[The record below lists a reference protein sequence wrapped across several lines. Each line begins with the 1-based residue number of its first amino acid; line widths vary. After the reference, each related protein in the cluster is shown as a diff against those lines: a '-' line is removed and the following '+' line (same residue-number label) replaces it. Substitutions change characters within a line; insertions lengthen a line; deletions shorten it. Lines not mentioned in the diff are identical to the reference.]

1 MPDFL
6 HLAATLVQTCIIG
19 NDFRNCNMNDEK
31 TTREKW
37 LEAYDD
43 MMVRVKTALEEAEEA
58 TLPKLQEFIHD
69 ARDRA
74 VELGE
79 LTREEAE
86 KIAWYLERDLQ
97 DAGKHLAE
105 TGHELGDWLR
115 FDIHQI
121 EERLLE
127 VLMRVADHSRLEMLQ
142 FQNDIEEGTTWNA
155 GEITGPGTL
164 ECASCNATVR
174 FHATGY
180 IPACPT
186 CGHTVFHRKILR

>member
-1 MPDFL
+1 MK
-6 HLAATLVQTCIIG
+6 
-19 NDFRNCNMNDEK
+19 DEK

-37 LEAYDD
+37 LDAYDD
-43 MMVRVKTALEEAEEA
+43 MMVRVKTAFEEAEEA
-58 TLPKLQEFIHD
+58 TLPKLQEFIHE
-69 ARDRA
+69 ARDKA

-79 LTREEAE
+79 LSREEAE
-86 KIAWYLERDLQ
+86 KVAGYLERDLQ
-97 DAGKHLAE
+97 DAGKHMAE
-105 TGHELGDWLR
+105 TGHELNDWLR

-142 FQNDIEEGTTWNA
+142 FQNDIEEGPAWNA

-164 ECASCNATVR
+164 ECASCHATIR

-180 IPACPT
+180 IPECPT
-186 CGHTVFHRKILR
+186 CGHTVYHRKILQK

>member
-1 MPDFL
+1 
-6 HLAATLVQTCIIG
+6 
-19 NDFRNCNMNDEK
+19 MNDRK
-31 TTREKW
+31 TTREQW

-43 MMVRVKTALEEAEEA
+43 MMVRVRTAFEEAEEA

-69 ARDRA
+69 ARDKA

-86 KIAWYLERDLQ
+86 KIAGYLERDLQ

-105 TGHELGDWLR
+105 TGQELGDWLR

-127 VLMRVADHSRLEMLQ
+127 VLMRVADHTRLELLQ
-142 FQNDIEEGTTWNA
+142 FQHDIEEGPTWNA

-164 ECASCNATVR
+164 ECDSCKTPIR

-180 IPACPT
+180 IPECPN
-186 CGHTVFHRKILR
+186 CGHTVYHRKILQK

>member
-1 MPDFL
+1 MTDK
-6 HLAATLVQTCIIG
+6 
-19 NDFRNCNMNDEK
+19 K
-31 TTREKW
+31 TTREQW

-43 MMVRVKTALEEAEEA
+43 MMVRVKTAIEEAEEA

-79 LTREEAE
+79 LSREEAE
-86 KIAWYLERDLQ
+86 KIAGYLERDLQ
-97 DAGKHLAE
+97 DAGRHLAE

-115 FDIHQI
+115 FDIHQV

-127 VLMRVADHSRLEMLQ
+127 VLMRVADHTRVEMQQ
-142 FQNDIEEGTTWNA
+142 FQHEIEEGPTWNA

-164 ECASCNATVR
+164 ECASCHNPVR
-174 FHATGY
+174 FHATGE
-180 IPACPT
+180 IPECPN
-186 CGHTVFHRKILR
+186 CGHTVFHRKILQK